1 MVKERILVQDNKGSF
16 LKMFKR
22 NFKEEFDF
30 HERSFL
36 YENEN
41 ESQEFDRS
49 IFVIYDKF
57 ELMEFLALDNKGA
70 NVLVCLFNKQLYDSL
85 FFLEETKNLNLLDC
99 NQTRIEMIKELKLYF
114 NWKCSFVNETPVI
127 RFPTSKISAK
137 YNNFYKAIFSM
148 M

>member
-1 MVKERILVQDNKGSF
+1 
-16 LKMFKR
+16 MFKR

-30 HERSFL
+30 YENSFL

-57 ELMEFLALDNKGA
+57 ELMEFLALDKKGA

-85 FFLEETKNLNLLDC
+85 FFLEEAKNLKLLDC

-114 NWKCSFVNETPVI
+114 NWKCSFVNETPAI
-127 RFPTSKISAK
+127 RFPASKISAK